1 MSGATMAAAKTG
13 EKAAATAADA
23 SSSGEFAWLTA
34 AATTT
39 TTTTISAVS
48 AESDASKSA
57 PGSGTESDQPDGL
70 VREIS
75 MQLASMTDK
84 ELLTTVEAESVSSD
98 AVAAFFRSELG
109 KRMLER
115 HGSVHRET
123 AFTIEIKCSEV
134 LKEFADDALCD
145 EMMLL
150 QGVIDCW
157 FETEDGLVLLD
168 YKTDYVPEKR
178 SDIIRDRYRL
188 QIDYYTKALEKITGK
203 KVAERYLYLFHSG
216 ELIEC

>member
-1 MSGATMAAAKTG
+1 
-13 EKAAATAADA
+13 
-23 SSSGEFAWLTA
+23 
-34 AATTT
+34 
-39 TTTTISAVS
+39 
-48 AESDASKSA
+48 
-57 PGSGTESDQPDGL
+57 
-70 VREIS
+70 
-75 MQLASMTDK
+75 
-84 ELLTTVEAESVSSD
+84 
-98 AVAAFFRSELG
+98 
-109 KRMLER
+109 
-115 HGSVHRET
+115 
-123 AFTIEIKCSEV
+123 V

>member
-1 MSGATMAAAKTG
+1 
-13 EKAAATAADA
+13 
-23 SSSGEFAWLTA
+23 
-34 AATTT
+34 
-39 TTTTISAVS
+39 
-48 AESDASKSA
+48 
-57 PGSGTESDQPDGL
+57 
-70 VREIS
+70 
-75 MQLASMTDK
+75 MTDK